1 MFCQNALLFKFVFSV
16 GNKDDYV
23 EKISLTIEATDKILV
38 LVVKWHHRTNGLLE
52 EELLQM

>member
-16 GNKDDYV
+16 GNRDDYV
-23 EKISLTIEATDKILV
+23 EKLATDNILV

-52 EELLQM
+52 EELLQI